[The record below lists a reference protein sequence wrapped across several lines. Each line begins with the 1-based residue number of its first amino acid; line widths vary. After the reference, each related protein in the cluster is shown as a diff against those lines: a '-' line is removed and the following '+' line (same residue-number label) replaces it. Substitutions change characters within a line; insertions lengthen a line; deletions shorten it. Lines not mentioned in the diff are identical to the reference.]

1 MNSFENFMIAKYD
14 NDELTDIAKHG
25 CANVAPHGM
34 IYYTETKDI
43 YNKYAKDLHD
53 ILSDYQLEFGQFP
66 DYVIESLGD
75 DTLFYNSIV
84 WFCAEFIAQRY
95 AK

>member
-1 MNSFENFMIAKYD
+1 MNKFQEFIIDKYD
-14 NDELTDIAKHG
+14 ALELQEIAKHG

-43 YNKYAKDLHD
+43 YNQYAKDLHD

-66 DYVIESLGD
+66 NYVVECLGD
-75 DTLFYNSIV
+75 NTLFYNSIV
-84 WFCAEFIAQRY
+84 WFCTEYVAQGFVE
-95 AK
+95 